1 MNKAIASTEALNM
14 IKKLKS
20 IHGDLVFQLSS
31 GCCDGTFPLCVP
43 AEGLYIS
50 SQSILLD
57 TVNDVPFY
65 IDKTQQD
72 YLKYTQIK
80 INLAKDVGSS
90 FSLENALGY
99 TFTIEYAP
107 LEQKK

>member
-1 MNKAIASTEALNM
+1 MDRIIASEEAISM
-14 IKKLKS
+14 MEQLKAT
-20 IHGDLVFQLSS
+20 HGDLVFQLSS

-43 AEGLYIS
+43 ANDLYIS

-57 TVNDVPFY
+57 TINDVPFY
-65 IDKTQQD
+65 IDKTQQE

-99 TFTIEYAP
+99 TFTIEYVP
-107 LEQKK
+107 LQN